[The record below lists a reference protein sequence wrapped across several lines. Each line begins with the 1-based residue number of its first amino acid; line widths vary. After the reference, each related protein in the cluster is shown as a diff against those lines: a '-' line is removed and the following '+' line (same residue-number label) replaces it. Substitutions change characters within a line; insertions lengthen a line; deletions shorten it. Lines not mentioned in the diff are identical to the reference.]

1 MRKTI
6 LVLCCALFLFAL
18 LFVGCGEQEEEPA
31 EMETPTEKMEAPA
44 EKPVAVDTMTQ
55 PEKMLPDSAAI
66 MDSVKAVGEKINE
79 KVGEETGV
87 KVDTKSGG

>member
-18 LFVGCGEQEEEPA
+18 LFIGCGKQEEEPA
-31 EMETPTEKMEAPA
+31 ELETPTEKMEVPA
-44 EKPVAVDTMTQ
+44 EKPVAVDTMMQ
-55 PEKMLPDSAAI
+55 HEEMMPDSAAM
-66 MDSVKAVGEKINE
+66 MDSVKAVGGE
-79 KVGEETGV
+79 VGEKTGV